1 MAVIATLAQSSELSS
16 TVSGSTTT
24 PDVAVVNISQTK
36 LEAMPDVD
44 LSAKEAGSVI
54 AYNNDT
60 GIWIA
65 TNAQDNQTLNGGAF

>member
-16 TVSGSTTT
+16 TVSGSTT
-24 PDVAVVNISQTK
+24 PNVAVVNVSQTR

-44 LSAKEAGSVI
+44 LSAKGAGSVI